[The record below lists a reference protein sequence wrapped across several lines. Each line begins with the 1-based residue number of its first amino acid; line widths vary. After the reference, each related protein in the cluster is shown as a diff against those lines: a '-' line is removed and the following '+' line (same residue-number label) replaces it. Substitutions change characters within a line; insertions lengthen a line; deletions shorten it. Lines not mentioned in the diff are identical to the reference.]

1 MVEYYVHNTA
11 DVRPMVE
18 YYVHN
23 TADVRPIV
31 IYYVHNTADV
41 ITMLNTMYI
50 IYKSNLSCYSI
61 YIFMKQVYDFL
72 SSKPLCL
79 LKKTKILK

>member
-23 TADVRPIV
+23 TAE
-31 IYYVHNTADV
+31 V
-41 ITMLNTMYI
+41 ITMLNT
-50 IYKSNLSCYSI
+50 
-61 YIFMKQVYDFL
+61 IFMKQVYDFL

-79 LKKTKILK
+79 LKKTKILKW

>member
-1 MVEYYVHNTA
+1 MSDSSSTAFLKTNTADVRPMVEYYVHNTA

-23 TADVRPIV
+23 TADV
-31 IYYVHNTADV
+31 

-50 IYKSNLSCYSI
+50 IYKI
-61 YIFMKQVYDFL
+61 
-72 SSKPLCL
+72 
-79 LKKTKILK
+79 